1 MKLVLSTGRT
11 CAALALG
18 VVILPATPA
27 HAALARPVHAI
38 ACDAE
43 ALKDAID
50 AANTDGGGTIQLA
63 RRCTYTLTTADNT
76 GPNGSNGLPVVT
88 TPITLEAGKNTIIE
102 RPADAPAFRIF
113 EVSGT
118 AGALTLDGTNQRR
131 YPGDR
136 PDPWNT
142 TNALLTSTDRDHHGN
157 RDQACRNGSGLTVRG
172 GNSSGNGGAV
182 FVDDNRSL
190 TLRCITLTNNTAAN
204 GGAVHNQGTADL
216 RASTFSSNS
225 AGSGG
230 GGAISSQNG
239 KLNLAASKLDQNT
252 AGNGGAVNLNGGSA
266 TISKSLIEDNTATNA
281 GGTYASN
288 TTVDIDDSI
297 IQHNTATSIGG
308 GLATLSGGSVHLRHS
323 SISENTANQAGG
335 IQDQNHA
342 VIEDSKV
349 NGNSAATGGGIVV
362 VLGDMTIRR
371 SQVNENR
378 ASTSFGGG
386 IVNVNSLTLTDVE
399 VARNTAN
406 VPAGGIHNSGTVT
419 TNGQINITDNAPTNC
434 AGSPNPVPGCSG

>member
-1 MKLVLSTGRT
+1 MKLVPRASH
-11 CAALALG
+11 AYAVVALG
-18 VVILPATPA
+18 VVILPSVPA
-27 HAALARPVHAI
+27 QAAPIRPVHAI

-43 ALKDAID
+43 ALKDAIR
-50 AANTDGGGTIQLA
+50 AANTAGGGTIQLA

-76 GPNGSNGLPVVT
+76 SANGPNGLPVVT

-102 RPADAPAFRIF
+102 RSAAAPAFRIF
-113 EVSGT
+113 EVSGP
-118 AGALTLDGTNQRR
+118 AGALTLDGTNQGR
-131 YPGDR
+131 YRGDR
-136 PDPWNT
+136 PGPWNISS
-142 TNALLTSTDRDHHGN
+142 ALVTSTDSDHHDD
-157 RDQACRNGSGLTVRG
+157 RDQACRTGSGLTVRG

-239 KLNLAASKLDQNT
+239 KLNLTASKLDQNT

-266 TISKSLIEDNTATNA
+266 TISKSLIEDNTAINA

-323 SISENTANQAGG
+323 SVSENTANQAGG

-362 VLGDMTIRR
+362 VLGDMTMRR

-406 VPAGGIHNSGTVT
+406 APAGGIYNSGTVT

-434 AGSPNPVPGCSG
+434 AGSPNPVPNCSG